1 MGILSKE
8 QAVSV
13 EEDRFGEEGASEAGY
28 STMRLA
34 SDDAAALPAPDV
46 DATAADEASPAPLT
60 NSSPE
65 SQESAQL
72 EQQPVQPIF
81 EIPEE
86 ILGGFYEQ
94 VIMAGLE
101 DGKSQVLAELNVL
114 QERFAG
120 ALDGLAAVSRELAS
134 QNQVQLLTLAC
145 DIAEK
150 LMRTEIKSNPRVVLQ
165 LVQMC
170 SYSSQPRRRWSVQSG
185 DFEYLAAHRVV
196 VDGDG
201 AAFNVRIEQDPELG
215 MEIFVET
222 PKGQVD
228 GRIRSRLSEV
238 EAALNGAV
246 MFKTSDFGLNIDAL
260 SDRLEHTGAFKTE
273 VRSQRLSV
281 LWSKATCPVH
291 PLVLSARS
299 LPRVVALLSLKSLG
313 FAMKQP

>member
-13 EEDRFGEEGASEAGY
+13 EEVRFGEEGSSEAGY
-28 STMRLA
+28 STWRLA

-46 DATAADEASPAPLT
+46 DATAADEASPASPT
-60 NSSPE
+60 NASPE

-94 VIMAGLE
+94 VVMAGLE

-165 LVQMC
+165 LVQDVLLQQPASKEVVVQC
-170 SYSSQPRRRWSVQSG
+170 SPG
-185 DFEYLAAHRVV
+185 DFEYLAAHKSHL

-201 AAFNVRIEQDPELG
+201 AAFNVRIEQDPELEYG
-215 MEIFVET
+215 DFHVET

-238 EAALNGAV
+238 EAALNGSGHV
-246 MFKTSDFGLNIDAL
+246 
-260 SDRLEHTGAFKTE
+260 
-273 VRSQRLSV
+273 
-281 LWSKATCPVH
+281 
-291 PLVLSARS
+291 
-299 LPRVVALLSLKSLG
+299 
-313 FAMKQP
+313 

>member
-13 EEDRFGEEGASEAGY
+13 EEVRFGEDRPSEMGY
-28 STMRLA
+28 STWRLA
-34 SDDAAALPAPDV
+34 SDDAAALPAPDHG
-46 DATAADEASPAPLT
+46 AAVAEESPAVPPPSASVENT
-60 NSSPE
+60 AG
-65 SQESAQL
+65 QETAHL

-81 EIPEE
+81 EIPED

-101 DGKSQVLAELNVL
+101 DGKGQVLAELNVL

-134 QNQVQLLTLAC
+134 QNQIQLLTLAC

-150 LMRTEIKSNPRVVLQ
+150 LIRTEVKSNPKVVLQ
-165 LVQMC
+165 LVQDVLLQQPASQEVVVQC
-170 SYSSQPRRRWSVQSG
+170 SPG
-185 DFEYLAAHRVV
+185 DFEYLAAHKSHL

-201 AAFNVRIEQDPELG
+201 AAFNVRIEQDPELEYG
-215 MEIFVET
+215 DFHVET

-238 EAALNGAV
+238 EAALNGGGHV
-246 MFKTSDFGLNIDAL
+246 
-260 SDRLEHTGAFKTE
+260 
-273 VRSQRLSV
+273 
-281 LWSKATCPVH
+281 
-291 PLVLSARS
+291 
-299 LPRVVALLSLKSLG
+299 
-313 FAMKQP
+313 